1 VKVDSISSI
10 NIGFLSVKNDK
21 NIKYLE
27 SKLMFLLA
35 CASMNGNAD
44 ALKLLNSA
52 RRLIYS
58 GNIQEVE
65 KLINEAER
73 KLLNFKRS
81 NNAKDTKERLNNN
94 NGEEKITLVDVSSD
108 PSVSFKYPA
117 SVPVDSAFIFITSH
131 ENQHVQDILGRAI
144 LEGRIAQVYVRYFT
158 SYDSKGRLIFTGGY
172 TWGKITDY
180 RA

>member
-21 NIKYLE
+21 NIEYLE

-73 KLLNFKRS
+73 KLLNYKRS